1 MTISEIVKQ
10 ARTMMVEL
18 DKAYWG
24 IETLSEEREEEILS
38 FYETHSQSIDFLIED
53 TMIQLLEYIQYYES
67 KMTKLESQG
76 LF

>member
-10 ARTMMVEL
+10 ARTMMIEL

-38 FYETHSQSIDFLIED
+38 FYGLHSQSIDFLIED

>member
-10 ARTMMVEL
+10 ARTMMIEL

-38 FYETHSQSIDFLIED
+38 FSGLHSQSIDFLIED